1 MKRVLIYKILAISLI
16 LSLVLFFHHQKYNFL
31 ETISLSINDYKY
43 KLKSSFAPSEINE
56 NIVIVAVDEKSI
68 NKLGRWPWDRRKI
81 AELFSKLKP
90 AAIIGLDIVF
100 SEKSNEADDNLLANV
115 IAENGNIIGGIFFRS
130 EATETANESLL
141 DVLSDSTIFRV
152 KLLDKFIG
160 IKEFKYIEPN
170 IPEITESL
178 AASAFFTIEP
188 DLDGLYRNYPFFYLH
203 KGLIFPSL
211 GMQMLRFYL
220 NSDIEATF
228 DDKGLKKFVLG
239 ELTYE
244 NANALRL
251 NFYNK
256 VNYISAVDILSG
268 KVKTKNLENKII
280 IVGITETGIYDLR
293 PTPIDAV
300 TPGVSLHATFISNF
314 LDRNLIYERPAFNNL
329 LIILSG
335 LFIFIISFIRKILNR
350 VASYVILFFIL
361 YSVSIY
367 IFVYKHLWLNDF
379 YFIFAFLLSA
389 LSIELILFILT
400 DIKAISIKKAF
411 SSYVSP
417 DVVEIMTENPE
428 KLKLGGETRE
438 ITIIFTDLRGFTT
451 LSEGLKSEEVV
462 YMLNQ
467 LNSPLTHTILKHK
480 GLLDKYIGDAIMA
493 IFNAPV
499 NIPNHADMA
508 CKASLEMLNIIDKVN
523 EKFRSE
529 GLPSVDIGIGINT
542 GIATVGNIGSDIRFD
557 YTAIGDSV
565 NLASRLEGLNKIYKT
580 QIIISEFVV
589 EKLQDNYCYR
599 LLDKVIVKGKEKPVT
614 IYQLLK
620 DNPENKKL
628 TESFND
634 AIKLYFSK
642 QFEDALTKFSY
653 IYNNFNDQTSAVFIE
668 RCKEY
673 ISNPPEV
680 DWNGAYTAKTK

>member
-1 MKRVLIYKILAISLI
+1 MKRVLIYKILAISLM
-16 LSLVLFFHHQKYNFL
+16 LSLVLFFYHQKYNFL

-130 EATETANESLL
+130 EATETADESLL

-256 VNYISAVDILSG
+256 INYISAVDILSD
-268 KVKTKNLENKII
+268 KVKTKDLENKII
-280 IVGITETGIYDLR
+280 IVGITETGIFDLR

-350 VASYVILFFIL
+350 VAFYVILFFIL

-580 QIIISEFVV
+580 QIIISEFVA

-614 IYQLLK
+614 VYQLLK

-628 TESFND
+628 TESFNE

-642 QFEDALTKFSY
+642 QFEDALAKFSY
-653 IYNNFNDQTSAVFIE
+653 IYNNFNDQTSTVFIE
-668 RCKEY
+668 RCKGY
-673 ISNPPEV
+673 ISNPPEG